1 MVRPSDSA
9 GVCPVTRVRTPSER
23 ITLTGRDRMPIL
35 TARSVAVPRTGA
47 RVTTPL
53 LSLTWTDHVT
63 GHQGFLVVDRL
74 VRGVASGGLR
84 MRPGC
89 TLDEVT
95 GLARGMTM
103 KEALHYDPE
112 ARYIPLGGA
121 KGGIDCD
128 PRDPAAYGLLVRY
141 LRAVRPYV
149 ESCWTTGED
158 LGLSQDLVDRAA
170 AEAGLVSSIQA
181 VYPLLD
187 DEATARRRLADA
199 FAVEVDGIG
208 LDELAGGC
216 GVAESV
222 LAALDLAGVPYAGT
236 RVAVQGLG
244 TMGGATARFL
254 TRAGLTVV
262 AVADIKGTVFNPAG
276 LDVEALLA
284 ARDAYGT
291 VDRSA
296 LRPADRELPG
306 DAWLSLDA
314 EVLVPAAV
322 SYTIDTGN
330 QERVRARWIVEAANM
345 PVLPAAE
352 ALLAARGVTVLPD
365 VVVNSGTNAW
375 WWWTLFGDIGPDAD
389 EAFAHIRRS
398 MRALVEQ
405 LLTRAEADGISP
417 RAAAHALVAD
427 RLPVIADRFGWY
439 R

>member
-1 MVRPSDSA
+1 M
-9 GVCPVTRVRTPSER
+9 
-23 ITLTGRDRMPIL
+23 
-35 TARSVAVPRTGA
+35 TA
-47 RVTTPL
+47 PL
-53 LSLTWTDHVT
+53 MSLTWTDHVT
-63 GHQGFLVVDRL
+63 GRRGFLVVDRL
-74 VRGVASGGLR
+74 VRGVSSGGLR

-112 ARYIPLGGA
+112 GRYIPLGGA

-128 PRDPAAYGLLVRY
+128 PQDPASYDILVRY

-149 ESCWTTGED
+149 ESFWTTGED
-158 LGLSQDLVDRAA
+158 LGLTQDLVDRAA

-187 DEATARRRLADA
+187 DETEARRRLADA

-208 LDELAGGC
+208 LDELVGGC

-222 LAALDLAGVPYAGT
+222 LAALDRTGVPYAGT

-254 TRAGLTVV
+254 TRAGLTLV
-262 AVADIKGTVFNPAG
+262 AVADIKGTIANPGG
-276 LDVEALLA
+276 LDIDALLA

-291 VDRSA
+291 VDRSV
-296 LRPADRELPG
+296 LRPGDLELPG
-306 DAWLSLDA
+306 DDWLSVEA

-322 SYTIDTGN
+322 SYAIDTTN
-330 QERVRARWIVEAANM
+330 QQGITARWIVEAANM
-345 PVLPAAE
+345 PVLPEAE
-352 ALLAARGVTVLPD
+352 ELLSARGVTVLPD

-375 WWWTLFGDIGPDAD
+375 WWWTLFGDIGADAD
-389 EAFAHIRRS
+389 EAFAHTRRS
-398 MRALVEQ
+398 MRALID
-405 LLTRAEADGISP
+405 LMLARAEADGTTP
-417 RAAAHALVAD
+417 RAAAHAIVAD
-427 RLPVIADRFGWY
+427 RLPVIAERFGWY

>member
-1 MVRPSDSA
+1 M
-9 GVCPVTRVRTPSER
+9 
-23 ITLTGRDRMPIL
+23 
-35 TARSVAVPRTGA
+35 TAPA
-47 RVTTPL
+47 PL
-53 LSLTWTDHVT
+53 LSLVWTDHVT
-63 GHQGFLVVDRL
+63 GRQGFLVVDRL

-89 TLDEVT
+89 TLEEVA

-112 ARYIPLGGA
+112 ARYVPLGGA

-128 PRDPAAYGLLVRY
+128 PQDPQAYGLLVRY
-141 LRAVRPYV
+141 LRAMRPYI
-149 ESCWTTGED
+149 ESFWTTGED
-158 LGLSQDLVDRAA
+158 LGLTQDLVDRAA

-187 DEATARRRLADA
+187 DEAAARERLADA

-222 LAALDLAGVPYAGT
+222 LAALDRADVPYAGA

-244 TMGGATARFL
+244 TMGGATAWFL
-254 TRAGLTVV
+254 ARAGLTVV
-262 AVADIKGTVFNPAG
+262 AVADIKGTIANPAG

-284 ARDAYGT
+284 ARDGYGT
-291 VDRSA
+291 VDRRV
-296 LRPADRELPG
+296 LRPGDRELPG
-306 DAWLSLDA
+306 DAWLSADA

-322 SYTIDTGN
+322 SYAIDTAN
-330 QERVRARWIVEAANM
+330 QDRIRARWIVEAANM
-345 PVLPAAE
+345 PVLPQAE
-352 ALLAARGVTVLPD
+352 ELLAARGVTVLPD

-375 WWWTLFGDIGPDAD
+375 WWWTLFGDIGADAE
-389 EAFAHIRRS
+389 EAFAYIRRS
-398 MRALVEQ
+398 MRALIELV
-405 LLTRAEADGISP
+405 LARAEADGTTP
-417 RAAAHALVAD
+417 RAAAHALVTD

>member
-1 MVRPSDSA
+1 M
-9 GVCPVTRVRTPSER
+9 
-23 ITLTGRDRMPIL
+23 
-35 TARSVAVPRTGA
+35 
-47 RVTTPL
+47 TTPAPL
-53 LSLTWTDHVT
+53 MSLVWTDHVT
-63 GHQGFLVVDRL
+63 GRQGFLVVDRL

-89 TLDEVT
+89 TLEEVA

-112 ARYIPLGGA
+112 ARYVPLGGA

-128 PRDPAAYGLLVRY
+128 PQDPGAYGLLVRY
-141 LRAVRPYV
+141 LRAMRPCI
-149 ESCWTTGED
+149 ESFWATGED
-158 LGLSQDLVDRAA
+158 LGLTQDLVDRAA
-170 AEAGLVSSIQA
+170 AEAGLVSSVQA

-187 DEATARRRLADA
+187 DAAAARRRLADA

-222 LAALDLAGVPYAGT
+222 LAALDRAAVPYRGT
-236 RVAVQGLG
+236 RVAVQGFG

-254 TRAGLTVV
+254 ARAGLRVV
-262 AVADIKGTVFNPAG
+262 AVADIKGTIAHPAG

-284 ARDAYGT
+284 ARDAHGT
-291 VDRSA
+291 VDRRV
-296 LRPADRELPG
+296 LRPGDRELPG
-306 DAWLSLDA
+306 DAWLSADA

-322 SYTIDTGN
+322 SYAIDTAD
-330 QERVRARWIVEAANM
+330 QARIRARWIVEAANM
-345 PVLPAAE
+345 PVRPEAE
-352 ALLAARGVTVLPD
+352 ELLAARGVTVLPD

-375 WWWTLFGDIGPDAD
+375 WWWTLFGDVGADAD
-389 EAFAHIRRS
+389 AAFAYIRRR
-398 MRALVEQ
+398 MRALIDLV
-405 LLTRAEADGISP
+405 LARADAAGTTP
-417 RAAAHALVAD
+417 RAAAHALVTD

>member
-1 MVRPSDSA
+1 M
-9 GVCPVTRVRTPSER
+9 
-23 ITLTGRDRMPIL
+23 
-35 TARSVAVPRTGA
+35 
-47 RVTTPL
+47 TTPL
-53 LSLTWTDHVT
+53 ISLVWTDHVT
-63 GHQGFLVVDRL
+63 GRQGFLVVDRL

-89 TLDEVT
+89 TSAEVA

-103 KEALHYDPE
+103 KEALHYDP
-112 ARYIPLGGA
+112 AGRYIPLGGA

-128 PRDPAAYGLLVRY
+128 PRDPGAYGLLVRY
-141 LRAVRPYV
+141 LRAMRPYI
-149 ESCWTTGED
+149 ESCWATGED

-187 DEATARRRLADA
+187 DEPAARRRLADA

-222 LAALDLAGVPYAGT
+222 LAALDRAAVPYAGT

-254 TRAGLTVV
+254 ARAGLTVV
-262 AVADIKGTVFNPAG
+262 AVADLKGTIANPAG

-284 ARDAYGT
+284 ARDGHGT
-291 VDRSA
+291 VDRGV
-296 LRPADRELPG
+296 LRPEDRELPG
-306 DAWLSLDA
+306 DAWLSVRA

-322 SYTIDTGN
+322 SYVIDSTN
-330 QERVRARWIVEAANM
+330 QERIRARWIVEAANM
-345 PVLPAAE
+345 PVVPGAE
-352 ALLAARGVTVLPD
+352 APLAARGVTVLPD

-375 WWWTLFGDIGPDAD
+375 WWWTLFGDVGADAD
-389 EAFAHIRRS
+389 EAFTHIRRS
-398 MRALVEQ
+398 MRALVG
-405 LLTRAEADGISP
+405 LMLDRAEADGTTP
-417 RAAAHALVAD
+417 RAAAHALVTE

>member
-1 MVRPSDSA
+1 M
-9 GVCPVTRVRTPSER
+9 
-23 ITLTGRDRMPIL
+23 
-35 TARSVAVPRTGA
+35 
-47 RVTTPL
+47 TTPL

-63 GHQGFLVVDRL
+63 GRHGFLVVDRL

-103 KEALHYDPE
+103 KEVLHYDPA
-112 ARYIPLGGA
+112 ARYVPLGGA

-128 PRDPAAYGLLVRY
+128 PRDPEAYALLVRY
-141 LRAVRPYV
+141 LRAMRPYV
-149 ESCWTTGED
+149 ETFWTTGED

-170 AEAGLVSSIQA
+170 AEAGLVSSVQA
-181 VYPLLD
+181 VYPLLG
-187 DEATARRRLADA
+187 DETAARRRLAEA

-222 LAALDLAGVPYAGT
+222 LVALDRAGVPYRGT
-236 RVAVQGLG
+236 RAAVQGLG

-262 AVADIKGTVFNPAG
+262 AVADIKGTIFNPAG
-276 LDVEALLA
+276 LDVESLLA

-291 VDRSA
+291 VDRTV
-296 LRPADRELPG
+296 LRPADRELSG

-322 SYTIDTGN
+322 SYAIDTGN
-330 QERVRARWIVEAANM
+330 QERIRARWIVEAANM

-352 ALLAARGVTVLPD
+352 TLLAARGVTVLPD

-375 WWWTLFGDIGPDAD
+375 WWWTLFGDIGADAD
-389 EAFAHIRRS
+389 EAFAHLRRS

-405 LLTRAEADGISP
+405 LLTRAEADGTSP

-427 RLPVIADRFGWY
+427 RLPVIAERFGWY

>member
-1 MVRPSDSA
+1 M
-9 GVCPVTRVRTPSER
+9 
-23 ITLTGRDRMPIL
+23 
-35 TARSVAVPRTGA
+35 TA
-47 RVTTPL
+47 PL
-53 LSLTWTDHVT
+53 MSLVWTDHVT
-63 GHQGFLVVDRL
+63 GRRGFLVVDRL

-89 TLDEVT
+89 TLEEVT

-103 KEALHYDPE
+103 KEALHYNPE
-112 ARYIPLGGA
+112 GRYVPLGGA

-128 PRDPAAYGLLVRY
+128 PQDPGSYALLVRY
-141 LRAVRPYV
+141 LRAMRPHI
-149 ESCWTTGED
+149 ESFWTTGED
-158 LGLSQDLVDRAA
+158 LGLTQDLVDRAA

-187 DEATARRRLADA
+187 DEAAARRRLADA

-216 GVAESV
+216 GVAESA
-222 LAALDLAGVPYAGT
+222 LAALDRAGVPYAGT

-254 TRAGLTVV
+254 TRARLTVV
-262 AVADIKGTVFNPAG
+262 AVADVKGTIANPAG
-276 LDVEALLA
+276 LDVEALLR

-291 VDRSA
+291 VDRA
-296 LRPADRELPG
+296 VLRPGDLELPG
-306 DAWLSLDA
+306 DAWLSADA

-322 SYTIDTGN
+322 SYAIDAAN
-330 QERVRARWIVEAANM
+330 EHRVTARWIVEAANM
-345 PVLPAAE
+345 PVLPEAE
-352 ALLAARGVTVLPD
+352 ERLAARGVTVLPD

-389 EAFAHIRRS
+389 EAFAHTRRS
-398 MRALVEQ
+398 MRALVE
-405 LLTRAEADGISP
+405 LMLDRAESDGTTP
-417 RAAAHALVAD
+417 RAAAHALVTD
-427 RLPVIADRFGWY
+427 RLPVIAERFGWY